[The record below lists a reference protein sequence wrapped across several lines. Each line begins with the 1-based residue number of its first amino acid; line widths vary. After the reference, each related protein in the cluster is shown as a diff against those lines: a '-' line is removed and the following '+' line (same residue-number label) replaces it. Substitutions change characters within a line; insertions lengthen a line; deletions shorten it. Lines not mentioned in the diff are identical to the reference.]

1 MKLRNSFFSLHALAL
16 AALLGSASAAQ
27 AEMTFYS
34 SQASFQAAISAP
46 VVDRFDDLFWA
57 QGPGSLYR
65 EPGAGYGY
73 VVNALKFDGSDY
85 SSFYN
90 AGSDADVW
98 LSTDQ
103 ATDVISFDFN
113 YTDKVY
119 GVGGFFFGTD
129 ALGAFQ
135 PGQSIK
141 LNALDADGIEQVV
154 FIENAQPGTFYGFA
168 STSQIRYFEISA
180 VQPAGGLTWVAAND
194 LVLGTVS
201 AVPEPSSGA
210 LLLGGL
216 GLLGC
221 GAARRSTKAKPRAEN
236 PRNPQN

>member
-1 MKLRNSFFSLHALAL
+1 MKLHNSFPLHALAL
-16 AALLGSASAAQ
+16 AALLGSAAAAR
-27 AEMTFYS
+27 AEMSFYS
-34 SQASFQAAISAP
+34 SQASFQAAIAAP
-46 VVDRFDDLFWA
+46 VTDRFDDLFWA

-65 EPGAGYGY
+65 EPGGGYRY
-73 VVNALKFDGSDY
+73 VVNALAFDGSAY

-103 ATDVISFDFN
+103 ASDVISFDFSN
-113 YTDKVY
+113 TDKVY

-141 LNALDADGIEQVV
+141 LNALDADGVEQVV
-154 FIENAQPGTFYGFA
+154 FIENAQPGMFYGFA

-180 VQPAGGLTWVAAND
+180 VQPAGGLSWVAAND
-194 LVLGTVS
+194 LVLGTVA
-201 AVPEPSSGA
+201 AVPEPASAA
-210 LLLGGL
+210 LLLAGL
-216 GLLGC
+216 GLLGLHSRS
-221 GAARRSTKAKPRAEN
+221 RRTR
-236 PRNPQN
+236 

>member
-1 MKLRNSFFSLHALAL
+1 MKLRKPFSLPSLAL
-16 AALLGSASAAQ
+16 AALLCGGTAAH

-34 SQASFQAAISAP
+34 SQASFQAAVTAP
-46 VVDRFDDLFWA
+46 VTDRFDDLFWA

-65 EPGAGYGY
+65 EPGGGYSY
-73 VVNALKFDGSDY
+73 VVNALAFDGSAY

-103 ATDVISFDFN
+103 ASDVISFDFT

-129 ALGAFQ
+129 ALGAYL
-135 PGQSIK
+135 PGQTIK

-180 VQPAGGLTWVAAND
+180 VQPDGGPIWVAAND
-194 LVLGTVS
+194 LVLGTVA
-201 AVPEPSSGA
+201 AVPEPASVA
-210 LLLGGL
+210 LMLAGL
-216 GLLGC
+216 GLLGLR
-221 GAARRSTKAKPRAEN
+221 ARRDRLGAREHPLG
-236 PRNPQN
+236 